1 MEYNEESFNKAYEPI
16 VKVVSEEQSFN
27 IGKLTG
33 TAITGF
39 IDVEKFVSLERQVF
53 FLEKKLPFQ
62 ILIVTEG
69 EHKDK
74 DKDYKDKDKDK
85 DKDYKDYKDG
95 KDYKGIKIG

>member
-16 VKVVSEEQSFN
+16 VKIISDEQYFN
-27 IGKLTG
+27 IGKLAG

-39 IDVEKFVSLERQVF
+39 IDVEKFVSLNRQLF

-69 EHKDK
+69 
-74 DKDYKDKDKDK
+74 DYKDF
-85 DKDYKDYKDG
+85 KDG
-95 KDYKGIKIG
+95 KDGKDGKDHKGFKLG